1 METSSGKVA
10 SITRYPVKSF
20 AGERLDACEMEAT
33 GLAGDRVGAF
43 RDETKQ
49 GWNSYITAR
58 QLPEMLAYRASV
70 AEDGLHV
77 ISPEGR
83 AFRWDEQLLA
93 DMQRH
98 TEIGMSMTGYKE
110 PHLEE
115 TGLLAVDAAPVLIV
129 TDASR
134 RKLEAAWGKKLDM
147 RRFRP
152 NLVLA
157 MNDPGFDDAQWIG
170 RRVRIGTAEL
180 RVDSFCGRCSM
191 IGLEPDSLQRDP
203 SLHKTV
209 SRQFGNHFGLYASV
223 AVPGTVRVGDTVVEV

>member
-1 METSSGKVA
+1 METSSGKVS
-10 SITRYPVKSF
+10 SIMRYPVKSF
-20 AGERLDACEMEAT
+20 AGERLDACEMEAS
-33 GLAGDRVGAF
+33 GLAGDRIGAF
-43 RDETKQ
+43 RDQTKQ
-49 GWNSYITAR
+49 GWSSYITAR
-58 QLPEMLAYRASV
+58 QIPAMLSYEASV
-70 AEDGLHV
+70 KDDILHIV
-77 ISPEGR
+77 SPEGR
-83 AFRWDEQLLA
+83 SLRWDGELLA

-98 TEIGMSMTGYKE
+98 AKIELSMTGYKA

-115 TGLLAVDAAPVLIV
+115 PGLLAVDAAPVLIV

-134 RKLEAAWGKKLDM
+134 RKLEAAWGKELDI

-157 MNDPGFDDAQWIG
+157 MNDPAFDDEQWIG
-170 RRVRIGTAEL
+170 RRLRIGTAEL

-191 IGLEPDSLQRDP
+191 IGLEPDTLQPDP

-223 AVPGTVRVGDTVVEV
+223 SVPGAIRIGDDVYEI